1 MISSLTFYTKA
12 HHPTESM
19 SQENENLK
27 RKVYNI
33 IISLYHEACTNPEQ
47 ENDPVSKKLEPF
59 ETYLKS
65 HNRSFSGM
73 EIRKMFMFS
82 SLAVDRNEHDHQI
95 G

>member
-27 RKVYNI
+27 CKVYNI

-59 ETYLKS
+59 E
-65 HNRSFSGM
+65 N
-73 EIRKMFMFS
+73 MFKVTQSKFQRH
-82 SLAVDRNEHDHQI
+82 RNSKDVYVFFAGRGQK
-95 G
+95 